1 MRVEKWGSGAGGPLS
16 PYTTVLALSPAPFP
30 PPQSPD
36 LQSQPWD
43 LYPQH
48 QTFLLGKTHPF
59 LPLRN
64 HRAILG

>member
-1 MRVEKWGSGAGGPLS
+1 MQRSGVPRLADPKSLPPYGPGTFPSTFSS
-16 PYTTVLALSPAPFP
+16 PKA
-30 PPQSPD
+30 PD

-48 QTFLLGKTHPF
+48 QTFLLDKTHPF

-64 HRAILG
+64 HRATLG